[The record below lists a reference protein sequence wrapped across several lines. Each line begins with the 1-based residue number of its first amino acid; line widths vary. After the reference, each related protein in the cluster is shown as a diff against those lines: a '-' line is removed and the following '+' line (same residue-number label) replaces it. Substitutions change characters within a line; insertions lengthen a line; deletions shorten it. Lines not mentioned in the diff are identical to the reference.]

1 MSLLTHSERYFR
13 CLTGAMMD
21 RFAKWLPVLFV
32 ASVGMLLFAGAAS
45 LALVPDQREHERSTQ
60 YSELLPGGVDIRA
73 SVPAEFAGGMGTIV
87 SAAAL
92 LDHPWID
99 RLDPGAD
106 RDESNDC
113 EDGDDCSGM
122 CCGVV
127 CHAAVGDNGNGIGP
141 RGPASSGAVPTG
153 TPVLL
158 SRSQDPPERP
168 PRVA

>member
-1 MSLLTHSERYFR
+1 MT
-13 CLTGAMMD
+13 D
-21 RFAKWLPVLFV
+21 RFGKRLGVLLA
-32 ASVGMLLFAGAAS
+32 ASVGMLLFGSVS
-45 LALVPDQREHERSTQ
+45 LALVPDQREHERSIR
-60 YSELLPGGVDIRA
+60 YSELLPGSVDFRA
-73 SVPAEFAGGMGTIV
+73 SVPANFAGGMGTIV
-87 SAAAL
+87 SAAAF

-99 RLDPGAD
+99 RLDPGTD
-106 RDESNDC
+106 RDESNDN

-127 CHAAVGDNGNGIGP
+127 CHAAVGNTGNGICP
-141 RGPASSGAVPTG
+141 RRPPSSGAASTG

>member
-1 MSLLTHSERYFR
+1 
-13 CLTGAMMD
+13 MMD
-21 RFAKWLPVLFV
+21 RFAKSLGVLLV

-45 LALVPDQREHERSTQ
+45 FGLVPDQREHERSTQ
-60 YSELLPGGVDIRA
+60 YSELVPGGVDIRA
-73 SVPAEFAGGMGTIV
+73 FAPAEFAGGMGPIV
-87 SAAAL
+87 SAAAF

-99 RLDPGAD
+99 RLDPGRD
-106 RDESNDC
+106 RDETNDS

-127 CHAAVGDNGNGIGP
+127 CHAAVGDNGSGIYP
-141 RGPASSGAVPTG
+141 RRPPSSSAVSTG

>member
-1 MSLLTHSERYFR
+1 MVPLTRSKLYFR
-13 CLTGAMMD
+13 CLAGAMTD
-21 RFAKWLPVLFV
+21 RFAERLSVLLA
-32 ASVGMLLFAGAAS
+32 ASVGMLLFGGVS

-60 YSELLPGGVDIRA
+60 YSELLPGSVDLKA
-73 SVPAEFAGGMGTIV
+73 SVPAKFAGGMGTIG
-87 SAAAL
+87 SAAAF

-106 RDESNDC
+106 RDESNDS

-122 CCGVV
+122 CGGVV
-127 CHAAVGDNGNGIGP
+127 CHAAVGDNGNDICP
-141 RGPASSGAVPTG
+141 RRPPSSGAVSTG

-158 SRSQDPPERP
+158 SRSQDPLERP